1 MRYTTVID
9 ISEIAEIY
17 RNPAAVRVYIHL
29 ALNCGYHDYDRD
41 IYTGSIRRLMADLGL
56 SLSATRH
63 AIKVLQAHN
72 LVRLQGGVYV
82 ITKYIPSETIT
93 PRPKTAKQVAQQAET
108 VRRNEAQQTME
119 AAHDENRR
127 QLEAIW
133 AQGKSSWM
141 VFYENRQKLAQAG
154 DQEAAKWCE
163 RNRQQYEQEAARMKD
178 FNQKNGKK

>member
-9 ISEIAEIY
+9 ISEIDEIY

-41 IYTGSIRRLMADLGL
+41 IYTGSIRRLMTELGL
-56 SLSATRH
+56 TLSATRH

-93 PRPKTAKQVAQQAET
+93 PRTKTAKQAAMQVEAA
-108 VRRNEAQQTME
+108 RRIEAQHTWE

-141 VFYENRQKLAQAG
+141 VYYESRQKLAQAG

-163 RNRQQYEQEAARMKD
+163 RNRHQYDQESARMKN
-178 FNQKNGKK
+178 FNQKNEKK

>member
-9 ISEIAEIY
+9 ISEMSDIY
-17 RNPAAVRVYIHL
+17 RNPAAVRVYIHM

-41 IYTGSIRRLMADLGL
+41 IYTGSIRRLMADLSL

-63 AIKVLQAHN
+63 AIKALQHRN

-93 PRPKTAKQVAQQAET
+93 PRAKTAKQAAQQEEAA
-108 VRRNEAQQTME
+108 RRNEAQRSME
-119 AAHDENRR
+119 TAHDDNRR

-141 VFYENRQKLAQAG
+141 IFYENRQKLAQAG

-163 RNRQQYEQEAARMKD
+163 RNFLQYEKEKERMKD
-178 FNQKNGKK
+178 FNQKKRK

>member
-9 ISEIAEIY
+9 ISEMADVY
-17 RNPAAVRVYIHL
+17 RNPAVVRVYIHMTL
-29 ALNCGYHDYDRD
+29 KCGYHDTDRD
-41 IYTGSIRRLMADLGL
+41 IYTGSIRRIMADLGL
-56 SLSATRH
+56 SLSAARH
-63 AIKVLQAHN
+63 AIKVLQAHH

-82 ITKYIPSETIT
+82 ITKYIPSEVIT
-93 PRPKTAKQVAQQAET
+93 PRAKTAKQAAQQAAQQAET
-108 VRRNEAQQTME
+108 ARRIETQQSME
-119 AAHDENRR
+119 AAHDDNRR

-163 RNRQQYEQEAARMKD
+163 RNRQEYERQAKEMAVY
-178 FNQKNGKK
+178 KK

>member
-17 RNPAAVRVYIHL
+17 RNPAAVRVYIHMTL
-29 ALNCGYHDYDRD
+29 KCGYHDTDRD
-41 IYTGSIRRLMADLGL
+41 IYTGSIRRIMADLGL
-56 SLSATRH
+56 SLSAARH
-63 AIKVLQAHN
+63 AIKVLQAHH

-82 ITKYIPSETIT
+82 ITKYIPSEVIT
-93 PRPKTAKQVAQQAET
+93 PRAKTAKQAAQQAET
-108 VRRNEAQQTME
+108 ARRIETQQSIE
-119 AAHDENRR
+119 AAHDDNRR

-163 RNRQQYEQEAARMKD
+163 RNHQQYEQEKVRMKE
-178 FNQKNGKK
+178 FNAKNRK